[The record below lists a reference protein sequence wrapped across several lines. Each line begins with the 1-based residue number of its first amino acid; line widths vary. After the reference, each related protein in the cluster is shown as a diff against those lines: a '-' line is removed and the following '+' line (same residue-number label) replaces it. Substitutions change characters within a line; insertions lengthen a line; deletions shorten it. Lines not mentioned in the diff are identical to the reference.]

1 MLASWQGVVPS
12 AARTGAVWRVPFVD
26 GMPATFLLESA
37 YVRLEVAGAALTS
50 VALERSAPGAFVAV
64 SITTLSVAAAANAAE
79 NTAGLGTVSSGD
91 LLRTNW
97 TAIGSPGSAYTV
109 ELEGVQ
115 Q

>member
-1 MLASWQGVVPS
+1 
-12 AARTGAVWRVPFVD
+12 
-26 GMPATFLLESA
+26 
-37 YVRLEVAGAALTS
+37 VRLEVAGAALTS

-64 SITTLSVAAAANAAE
+64 SITALSVAAAANAAE